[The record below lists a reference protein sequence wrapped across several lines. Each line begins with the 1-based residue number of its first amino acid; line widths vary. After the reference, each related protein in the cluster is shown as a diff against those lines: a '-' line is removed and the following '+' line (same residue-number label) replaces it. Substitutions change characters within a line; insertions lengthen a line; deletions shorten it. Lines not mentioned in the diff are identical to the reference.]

1 MTLSSAPCMSNVVA
15 QTVEGRNGLPFYG
28 FAWHPERPAWEWNP
42 YEAVPHGPATTHL
55 MNEIALFLVREASQ
69 STPPKQLGVNDAVY
83 FSQLYTY
90 EAFGCLIFGNEYEMC
105 YYPGRNTPNV
115 SSVCFEC

>member
-1 MTLSSAPCMSNVVA
+1 M
-15 QTVEGRNGLPFYG
+15 EGHDGLPFYG

-42 YEAVPHGPATTHL
+42 YEAVPHGPEVTRL

-69 STPPKQLGVNDAVY
+69 STPPTHLSMYDAVY
-83 FSQLYTY
+83 YSQLYTY
-90 EAFGCLIFGNEYEMC
+90 TAIGCLIFGNEYEMC

-115 SSVCFEC
+115 SSDCFEC